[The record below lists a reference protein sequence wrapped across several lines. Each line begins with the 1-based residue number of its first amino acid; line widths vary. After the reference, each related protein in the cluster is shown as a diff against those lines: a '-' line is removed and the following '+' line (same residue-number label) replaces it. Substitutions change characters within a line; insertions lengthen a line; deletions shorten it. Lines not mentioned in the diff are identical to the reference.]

1 MRKAETV
8 TIIIPVSLDA
18 GGEQYKPV
26 RLEVSPGLLFVQ
38 VEVPKSEVIRKTPKQ
53 IVLTP
58 KGAALVG
65 ETLRRVTL
73 DAALERSGG

>member
-38 VEVPKSEVIRKTPKQ
+38 VEVPSRRLSRRPPNKSY
-53 IVLTP
+53 
-58 KGAALVG
+58 
-65 ETLRRVTL
+65 
-73 DAALERSGG
+73 